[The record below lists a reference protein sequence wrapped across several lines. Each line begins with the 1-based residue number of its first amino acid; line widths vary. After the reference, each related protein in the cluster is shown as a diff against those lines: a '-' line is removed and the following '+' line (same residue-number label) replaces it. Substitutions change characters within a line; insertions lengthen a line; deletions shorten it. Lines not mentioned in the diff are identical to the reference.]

1 MPWLWASGET
11 DMLTV
16 ESDYQDLM
24 SMIIENYPE
33 LKSIPYLLERLTI
46 YEIIDLL
53 TTYKNTKDSELL
65 EQAKTKVR
73 VLIK

>member
-11 DMLTV
+11 DMLAV

-24 SMIIENYPE
+24 SMIIDNYPE
-33 LKSIPYLLERLTI
+33 LKSIPYLIERLTI

-53 TTYKNTKDSELL
+53 ANYKNTKDEEVL
-65 EQAKTKVR
+65 ENAKAKVR
-73 VLIK
+73 LLVK